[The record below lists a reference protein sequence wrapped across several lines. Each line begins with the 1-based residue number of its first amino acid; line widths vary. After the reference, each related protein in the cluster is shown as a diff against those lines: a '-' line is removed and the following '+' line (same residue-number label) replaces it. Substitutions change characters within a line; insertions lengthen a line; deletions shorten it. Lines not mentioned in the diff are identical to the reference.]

1 MGDTLT
7 DIMYRI
13 EGIEHF
19 AIANL
24 YSFEYFNDE
33 QIVSQD
39 SLSLNEIISQWF
51 SNLREVNA

>member
-19 AIANL
+19 AIANM

-39 SLSLNEIISQWF
+39 SLSLS
-51 SNLREVNA
+51 

>member
-7 DIMYRI
+7 EIMYRI

-24 YSFEYFNDE
+24 YSFEYFNSE
-33 QIVSQD
+33 QRAGQD
-39 SLSLNEIISQWF
+39 SLTLNEIIDQWYANF
-51 SNLREVNA
+51 EEVNV